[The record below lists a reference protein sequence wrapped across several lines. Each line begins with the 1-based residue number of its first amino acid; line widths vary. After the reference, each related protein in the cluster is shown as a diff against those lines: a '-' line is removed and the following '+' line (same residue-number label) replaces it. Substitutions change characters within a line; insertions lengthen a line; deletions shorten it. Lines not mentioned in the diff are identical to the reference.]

1 MKRLFNNLIFAL
13 LLALTGSQLLTGCDA
28 FSSGDD
34 ESGDVTLVGQV
45 LNQATNNPVSGA
57 FIQVLPFDLLFETD
71 EEGRFEVIVGID
83 STMSLRIVASSDGFG
98 NSAVNVL
105 AIADRIIEVPTLRL
119 FQNAPDE
126 PESGF
131 ASNILL
137 LDQSADHIGV
147 IESGSEEVAVIHFQV
162 ADSMG
167 RPVILDKNAAVNFT
181 FGAQPNGGE
190 FLFPLAAV
198 TDNNG
203 IVEVNLSSGTR
214 AGVVQ
219 IVAETTVQGRL
230 IRSIPVAIAI
240 HGGLPDQTHFSIGPD
255 KRNFPGLLRYGLI
268 DPIAVIVGDKYS
280 NPVRPGTAVYFNTS
294 HGVVGG
300 SIQTDENGRGLVNL
314 TSANPLPP
322 DGITLI
328 TATTADDLQNIVS
341 GSTPV
346 VMSGVTVVTV
356 SPATALLDQMYLVTI
371 TDQNGNPLVEGT
383 TLSVLV
389 QGESVKAVGHTA
401 VSLDDTVFL
410 GGQEYEH
417 VLRGPGI
424 TEFTFRSVSD
434 INPLAPEMP
443 VVEAITIT
451 VAGGNGR
458 IEIVLSPPGGTPYSP
473 TDGVALKMQN
483 DGTVVARVEREQF

>member
-1 MKRLFNNLIFAL
+1 MKRFSNNLIFVL

-28 FSSGDD
+28 FSSSDD
-34 ESGDVTLVGQV
+34 ESGDITLVGQV
-45 LNQATNNPVSGA
+45 LNQATNNPVAGA
-57 FIQVLPFDLLFETD
+57 FVQILPYDLLFETD
-71 EEGRFEVIVGID
+71 VEGRFEAVVRID
-83 STMSLRIVASSDGFG
+83 STMSLQLIASSDGFA
-98 NSAVNVL
+98 NSSVNVL
-105 AIADRIIEVPTLRL
+105 AIANRAIDVPTLRL
-119 FQNAPDE
+119 FQIAPDE

-137 LDQSADHIGV
+137 LSQSAQNIGV
-147 IESGSEEVAVIHFQV
+147 VESGSEEVAVIRFQV

-167 RPVILDKNAAVNFT
+167 RPVILDKNAAVTFA

-190 FLFPLAAV
+190 FLHPLAAV

-203 IVEVNLSSGTR
+203 VVEVNLSSGTR

-219 IVAETTVQGRL
+219 VVAETMVQGQM

-240 HGGLPDQTHFSIGPD
+240 HGGLPDQTHFSIGPE

-268 DPIAVIVGDKYS
+268 DPIAVIVGDKFS
-280 NPVRPGTAVYFNTS
+280 NPVRPGTAVYFETS

-300 SIQTDENGRGLVNL
+300 SVQTNVDGRGTVNL

-328 TATTADDLQNIVS
+328 TATTADDLENIVS

-346 VMSGVTVVTV
+346 VMSGVPIVTV
-356 SPATALLDQMYLVTI
+356 SPATALLDQTYLVTI

-383 TLSVLV
+383 TLNVQV
-389 QGESVKAVGHTA
+389 QGESVKAVGNTS
-401 VSLDDTVFL
+401 VTFDDTVFL
-410 GGQEYEH
+410 GGQEYQH
-417 VLRGPGI
+417 VLRGPSI

-434 INPLAPEMP
+434 INPLAPETP
-443 VVEAITIT
+443 EVEAITIT
-451 VAGGNGR
+451 VAGANGR
-458 IEIVLSPPGGTPYSP
+458 IEIVLSPPGGAAYSP
-473 TDGVALKMQN
+473 TDGVALKTRN